1 MTPLLHGA
9 SLRPSALCHET
20 MEDMTHQDPHLP
32 QTETSE
38 ESLEH
43 SVFRGLS
50 PRLDTFQ
57 DCESSSGALSRGLMG
72 ALPFVMTGTLAT
84 SAIVTPGLI
93 QHSATP
99 EDSAEGGDHANDQR
113 PGFGE
118 RLSGAFLP
126 VAHSVLSTV
135 RPDLPATYV
144 VQDGDTISSIADS
157 FGIPTPAVLTLN
169 GLSWNALLHPGQ
181 VLKLS
186 AEPTKKAAA
195 SPARVAGN
203 GYVVQNGETVSTIA
217 DRLGISTTALTDAN
231 KLDTDATIYAG
242 QLIRIPGATA
252 PVVERNAD
260 TLMPALAS
268 EPTIIPASAES
279 TDQVM
284 SSEDESNEPEGPTD
298 ETSEVFDAADIELAE
313 KPALITVKVPS
324 PQAPVVEKKVTPV
337 AAPVTKKE
345 TPAPSPTPVVPAES
359 ESEPEESVNEAEP
372 TSSVGQP
379 VTGSVTP
386 LNDERRANAQ
396 IIVNVGRE
404 MGISD
409 YGIVIALAT
418 AMQESSL
425 RNINWGDRDSV
436 GLYQQRPSSG
446 WGTVD
451 QIMDPVYA
459 TKLFFGGPN
468 NPNKGK
474 TRGLLDIAGWE
485 SMTLTVAAQRVQISA
500 YPDAYAKWEPS
511 AWAWLY
517 ELT

>member
-1 MTPLLHGA
+1 
-9 SLRPSALCHET
+9 
-20 MEDMTHQDPHLP
+20 MTHQDETPDA
-32 QTETSE
+32 TEET
-38 ESLEH
+38 LEH

-50 PRLDTFQ
+50 PRVETF
-57 DCESSSGALSRGLMG
+57 DSCDSGSGALSRGLMG
-72 ALPFVMTGTLAT
+72 ALPFVMSGTLAT
-84 SAIVTPGLI
+84 GAIVTPGLVS
-93 QHSATP
+93 HTKADESDASA
-99 EDSAEGGDHANDQR
+99 DVAHDQR

-144 VQDGDTISSIADS
+144 VAEGDTISSIADT
-157 FGIPTPAVLTLN
+157 FGIPTPAILTLN

-203 GYVVQNGETVSTIA
+203 GYLVQNGETLSTIA
-217 DRLGISTTALTDAN
+217 DRLGISTSALTEAN
-231 KLDTDATIYAG
+231 GLEESATIYAG
-242 QLIRIPGATA
+242 QMIRFPGSTA
-252 PVVERNAD
+252 PVVEREDASV
-260 TLMPALAS
+260 MPSLAS
-268 EPTIIPASAES
+268 APTIVPASAES
-279 TDQVM
+279 TDQIM
-284 SSEDESNEPEGPTD
+284 SSDPAPETAAEETTD
-298 ETSEVFDAADIELAE
+298 EEQAFDAADIEIAE

-324 PQAPVVEKKVTPV
+324 PKAPVVVEKKVTPV
-337 AAPVTKKE
+337 ATPEPVKE
-345 TPAPSPTPVVPAES
+345 SEPDPTPTPA
-359 ESEPEESVNEAEP
+359 ESEPEESAEEAEP

-379 VTGSVTP
+379 VSGSVTP
-386 LNDERRANAQ
+386 LNDERRTNAQ

-446 WGTVD
+446 WGTVE
-451 QIMDPVYA
+451 QIMDPFYA

-485 SMTLTVAAQRVQISA
+485 SMPLTEAAQRVQISA
-500 YPDAYAKWEPS
+500 YPNAYAKWEPS

>member
-1 MTPLLHGA
+1 MTALSCGA
-9 SLRPSALCHET
+9 SLRGSARCHET
-20 MEDMTHQDPHLP
+20 MEDMTSQDATPLTP
-32 QTETSE
+32 DAPE
-38 ESLEH
+38 ESREH

-50 PRLDTFQ
+50 PRTATFATC
-57 DCESSSGALSRGLMG
+57 DNTPGALSRGLMG

-84 SAIVTPGLI
+84 SAIVTPGVI
-93 QHSATP
+93 AHSPTGAGAGP
-99 EDSAEGGDHANDQR
+99 SSDRADDQR
-113 PGFGE
+113 PGIGE

-126 VAHSVLSTV
+126 IAHSILSTV
-135 RPDLPATYV
+135 RPDLPATYQ
-144 VQDGDTISSIADS
+144 VQEGDTVSSIADA
-157 FGIPTPAVLTLN
+157 FVIPTPAILTLN
-169 GLSWNALLHPGQ
+169 GLIWNALLHPGQ
-181 VLKLS
+181 ILKLN
-186 AEPTKKAAA
+186 AEPTKKAGA

-203 GYVVQNGETVSTIA
+203 AYIVQNGETLSTIA
-217 DRLGISTTALTDAN
+217 GRLGISTTALKNAN
-231 KLDTDATIYAG
+231 NLSASSIIYAG
-242 QLIRIPGATA
+242 QRIRIPGSTA
-252 PVVERNAD
+252 AVIEREQEV
-260 TLMPALAS
+260 LMPAVAS
-268 EPTIIPASAES
+268 APAIIPASQDS
-279 TDQVM
+279 TDQVLGGGEPGETGQDV
-284 SSEDESNEPEGPTD
+284 SEKAPI
-298 ETSEVFDAADIELAE
+298 FDAADLELVE
-313 KPALITVKVPS
+313 KPALITVKVPAPKVVVAEKKEVPAAKTPVATPAPP
-324 PQAPVVEKKVTPV
+324 PQAPV
-337 AAPVTKKE
+337 A
-345 TPAPSPTPVVPAES
+345 PAES
-359 ESEPEESVNEAEP
+359 EPVENEEAATP

-379 VTGSVTP
+379 VSGSVTP
-386 LNDERRANAQ
+386 LNDERRTNAQ
-396 IIVNVGRE
+396 IIVSVGRDL
-404 MGISD
+404 GVSD

-474 TRGLLDIAGWE
+474 TRGLLDISGWE

>member
-1 MTPLLHGA
+1 
-9 SLRPSALCHET
+9 
-20 MEDMTHQDPHLP
+20 MTHQDETPDT
-32 QTETSE
+32 TEET
-38 ESLEH
+38 LEH

-50 PRLDTFQ
+50 PRVETFDTC
-57 DCESSSGALSRGLMG
+57 DSSSGALSRGLMG
-72 ALPFVMTGTLAT
+72 ALPFVMSGTLAT
-84 SAIVTPGLI
+84 GAIVTPGLVSHT
-93 QHSATP
+93 QTDEGDGSA
-99 EDSAEGGDHANDQR
+99 DVAHDQR

-144 VQDGDTISSIADS
+144 VAEGDTISSIADT
-157 FGIPTPAVLTLN
+157 FGIPTPAILTLN

-203 GYVVQNGETVSTIA
+203 AYLVQNGETLSTIA
-217 DRLGISTTALTDAN
+217 DRLGISTSALTEAN
-231 KLDTDATIYAG
+231 GLEESATIYAG
-242 QLIRIPGATA
+242 QMIRIPGSTA
-252 PVVERNAD
+252 PVVEREDASV
-260 TLMPALAS
+260 MPALAS
-268 EPTIIPASAES
+268 APTIIPTSAES

-284 SSEDESNEPEGPTD
+284 SSDPAPESAAEETDDE
-298 ETSEVFDAADIELAE
+298 EVAFDAADIEIAE
-313 KPALITVKVPS
+313 KPALITVKVPT
-324 PQAPVVEKKVTPV
+324 PKAPVVVEKKVTPV
-337 AAPVTKKE
+337 AAPEPVKE
-345 TPAPSPTPVVPAES
+345 SEPEPTPTPA
-359 ESEPEESVNEAEP
+359 ESEPEESDEEAEP

-379 VTGSVTP
+379 VSGSVTP
-386 LNDERRANAQ
+386 LNDERRTNAQ

-446 WGTVD
+446 WGTVE

-485 SMTLTVAAQRVQISA
+485 SMPLTEAAQRVQISA
-500 YPDAYAKWEPS
+500 YPNAYAKWEPS